1 MPAGT
6 RLVTLCLATF
16 AACTGGGG
24 TDPDPVDVD
33 GGTTPTPDA
42 ADPGK
47 DGGPSTDA
55 SPDAPPMVEELP
67 PLGDGVGTLSGASV
81 AGRIDGIRGIAR
93 FSNPVNVVSDGAGG
107 VVVCDFDNHSLRRV
121 DADGAASSPFTLPAT
136 FARPFGIV
144 RSGDT
149 LYVQTDRST
158 TGTPTGALWRITL
171 STGTATLVRDNVG
184 RYRGLALLSDGRLVG
199 AEYQQHVVSILDPS
213 TGVAT
218 VLAGAAGQAGM
229 LDATGAAARF
239 DMPYDVVVLPGDE
252 IVVADF
258 GNDLLRKVSLDG
270 SVVTYASGFTTPQG
284 LALGAG
290 GTIYVSDPEAGVVKA
305 VASGGGAVTTVA
317 GTGTRGYL
325 DAENPLEAQLFGLE
339 GLDVSADGAY
349 LYVADG
355 SGGEDL
361 PYHRVRRLTIAP

>member
-6 RLVTLCLATF
+6 RRSALAFATLV
-16 AACTGGGG
+16 ACTGGGG
-24 TDPDPVDVD
+24 GDPIDID
-33 GGTTPTPDA
+33 GGMPLTPDA
-42 ADPGK
+42 GDPGT
-47 DGGPSTDA
+47 DAGPSPDA

-67 PLGDGVGTLSGASV
+67 PLGDGLGTLSGASV
-81 AGRIDGIRGIAR
+81 RGRIDGARGIAR
-93 FSNPVNVVSDGAGG
+93 FSNPVNVVGDGAGG
-107 VVVCDFDNHSLRRV
+107 VIVCDFDNHALRRV
-121 DADGAASSPFTLPAT
+121 DAVGTTTSMTLPST

-171 STGTATLVRDNVG
+171 STGAATLVRDHVG
-184 RYRGLALLSDGRLVG
+184 RYRGIAMLSDGRLVG
-199 AEYQQHVVSILDPS
+199 AEYQQHVISILDPA

-218 VLAGAAGQAGM
+218 VLAGTAGQSGLVDAG
-229 LDATGAAARF
+229 GAAARF
-239 DMPYDVVVLPGDE
+239 DTPYDVVVLPGDE

-258 GNDLLRKVSLDG
+258 RNQVLRKISLDG
-270 SVVTYASGFTTPQG
+270 NVVTYASGFTTPQG
-284 LALGAG
+284 LALDAA
-290 GTIYVSDPEAGVVKA
+290 GTIYVSDPESGTVKA
-305 VASGGGAVTTVA
+305 VAPDGDVTTVA

-325 DAENPLEAQLFGLE
+325 DAVDPLAAQLFGLE
-339 GLDVSADGAY
+339 GIDVSADGAY

-361 PYHRVRRLTIAP
+361 PYHRVRRLTLAP